1 MLKKIIISCILSL
14 IAYSSSSQKF
24 IPDLGLKTLNGESI
38 RSVEAINQNGFTII
52 SFWATW
58 CIPCINELDA
68 INEVISVWSEKEDI
82 TVLAISTDDSRSKKR
97 VKPLI
102 NGKDWVF
109 DVISD
114 TNQDFK
120 RAMGVVGIPHTI
132 VTYKSEIIHRRIGYT
147 PGEEEDLFDVISNY
161 KNISNIRKA

>member
-102 NGKDWVF
+102 NGKDWALAELTKQNVKK
-109 DVISD
+109 DIC
-114 TNQDFK
+114 
-120 RAMGVVGIPHTI
+120 
-132 VTYKSEIIHRRIGYT
+132 IIKYT
-147 PGEEEDLFDVISNY
+147 
-161 KNISNIRKA
+161 KK

>member
-1 MLKKIIISCILSL
+1 MLKKIIISCMLSL

-147 PGEEEDLFDVISNY
+147 PGEEEDLFDVISNH
-161 KNISNIRKA
+161 KK

>member
-147 PGEEEDLFDVISNY
+147 PGEEEDLFDVISNH
-161 KNISNIRKA
+161 KK

>member
-24 IPDLGLKTLNGESI
+24 IPEIGLKTLNGESI
-38 RSVEAINQNGFTII
+38 KSIQAINQNGFTII

-68 INEVISVWSEKEDI
+68 INEVISVWSEKKDI

-147 PGEEEDLFDVISNY
+147 PGEEEDLFDVISNH
-161 KNISNIRKA
+161 KK

>member
-1 MLKKIIISCILSL
+1 MVKKFIFSFILCL
-14 IAYSSSSQKF
+14 FAYSSNSQKF
-24 IPDLGLKTLNGESI
+24 IPEIGLKTLNGESI
-38 RSVEAINQNGFTII
+38 KSIQAINQNGFTII

-68 INEVISVWSEKEDI
+68 INKVINEWNQKEDI

-97 VKPLI
+97 VRPLI
-102 NGKDWVF
+102 NGKDWIF

-114 TNQDFK
+114 TNQEFK

-147 PGEEEDLFDVISNY
+147 PGEEEDLFEVISNY
-161 KNISNIRKA
+161 KK

>member
-14 IAYSSSSQKF
+14 IAYNSSSQKF

-147 PGEEEDLFDVISNY
+147 PGEEEDLFDVISNH
-161 KNISNIRKA
+161 KK

>member
-1 MLKKIIISCILSL
+1 MLKKIIVSCIISL
-14 IAYSSSSQKF
+14 IAFNSSSQKF
-24 IPDLGLKTLNGESI
+24 IPDLGLKTLNGESV
-38 RSVEAINQNGFTII
+38 RSVQVINQNGFTII

-68 INEVISVWSEKEDI
+68 INEVISDWSKKEDI

-102 NGKDWVF
+102 NGKDWGF

-147 PGEEEDLFDVISNY
+147 PGEEEDLFDVISNH
-161 KNISNIRKA
+161 KK

>member
-147 PGEEEDLFDVISNY
+147 PGEEEDLFEVISNH
-161 KNISNIRKA
+161 KK

>member
-1 MLKKIIISCILSL
+1 MLKKIIISFILSL
-14 IAYSSSSQKF
+14 IAFNSSSQKF

-38 RSVEAINQNGFTII
+38 RSVQAINQNGFTII

-68 INEVISVWSEKEDI
+68 INEVISEWSKKEDI

-161 KNISNIRKA
+161 KK

>member
-1 MLKKIIISCILSL
+1 MLKKIIISCILFL

-38 RSVEAINQNGFTII
+38 RSVQAINQNGFTII

-68 INEVISVWSEKEDI
+68 INEVISEWSKKEDI

-97 VKPLI
+97 IKPLI

-147 PGEEEDLFDVISNY
+147 PGEEEDLFDVISNH
-161 KNISNIRKA
+161 KK

>member
-120 RAMGVVGIPHTI
+120 RAMGVVGNPHTI

-147 PGEEEDLFDVISNY
+147 PGEEEDLFDVISNH
-161 KNISNIRKA
+161 KK

>member
-1 MLKKIIISCILSL
+1 MLKKIIFSCILFL
-14 IAYSSSSQKF
+14 FAYSSSSQKF

-38 RSVEAINQNGFTII
+38 RSVQAINQNGFTII

-68 INEVISVWSEKEDI
+68 INEVISEWNKKEDI

-97 VKPLI
+97 VRPLI
-102 NGKDWVF
+102 NGKDWIF

-132 VTYKSEIIHRRIGYT
+132 VTYKSEIIHRRIGYK
-147 PGEEEDLFDVISNY
+147 PGEEEDLFEVISNH
-161 KNISNIRKA
+161 KK

>member
-1 MLKKIIISCILSL
+1 MLKKIIVSCIISL
-14 IAYSSSSQKF
+14 IAFNSSSQKF
-24 IPDLGLKTLNGESI
+24 IPDLGLKTLNGESV
-38 RSVEAINQNGFTII
+38 RSVQAINQNGFTII

-68 INEVISVWSEKEDI
+68 INEVISDWSKKEDI

-102 NGKDWVF
+102 NGKDWGF

-147 PGEEEDLFDVISNY
+147 PGEEEDLFDVISNH
-161 KNISNIRKA
+161 KK

>member
-1 MLKKIIISCILSL
+1 M
-14 IAYSSSSQKF
+14 
-24 IPDLGLKTLNGESI
+24 
-38 RSVEAINQNGFTII
+38 
-52 SFWATW
+52 
-58 CIPCINELDA
+58 
-68 INEVISVWSEKEDI
+68 WSEKEDI

-147 PGEEEDLFDVISNY
+147 PGEEEDLFDVISNH
-161 KNISNIRKA
+161 KK

>member
-1 MLKKIIISCILSL
+1 MLKKIIVSCIISL
-14 IAYSSSSQKF
+14 IAFNSSSQKF
-24 IPDLGLKTLNGESI
+24 IPDLGLKTLNGESV
-38 RSVEAINQNGFTII
+38 RSVQVINQNGFTII

-68 INEVISVWSEKEDI
+68 INEVISEWSKKEDI

-147 PGEEEDLFDVISNY
+147 PGEEEDLFDVISNH
-161 KNISNIRKA
+161 KK

>member
-68 INEVISVWSEKEDI
+68 INEVISVWSEKKDI

-97 VKPLI
+97 VRPLI
-102 NGKDWVF
+102 NGKNWIF
-109 DVISD
+109 DIISD
-114 TNQDFK
+114 TNQEFK

-147 PGEEEDLFDVISNY
+147 PGEEEDLFEAISNY
-161 KNISNIRKA
+161 NE

>member
-1 MLKKIIISCILSL
+1 MLKKFIFTCIISLFVYFSN
-14 IAYSSSSQKF
+14 SQKV
-24 IPDLGLKTLNGESI
+24 IPDIGLKTLNGKSI
-38 RSVEAINQNGFTII
+38 KSSQAINQDGFTII

-68 INEVISVWSEKEDI
+68 INEVISDWNKKENI

-97 VKPLI
+97 VRPLI

-114 TNQDFK
+114 SNQDFK
-120 RAMGVVGIPHTI
+120 RALGVVGIPHTI

-147 PGEEEDLFDVISNY
+147 PGEEEDLFQVISNH
-161 KNISNIRKA
+161 KK

>member
-1 MLKKIIISCILSL
+1 MIKKFTFSL
-14 IAYSSSSQKF
+14 ILCLLAYTSNSQKF
-24 IPDLGLKTLNGESI
+24 IPEIGLKTLNGESI
-38 RSVEAINQNGFTII
+38 KSIQAINQDGFTII

-68 INEVISVWSEKEDI
+68 INKVINEWNQTEDI

-97 VKPLI
+97 VRPLI
-102 NGKDWVF
+102 NGKDWIF

-114 TNQDFK
+114 TNQEFK

-147 PGEEEDLFDVISNY
+147 PGEEEDLFKVISNY
-161 KNISNIRKA
+161 KK

>member
-1 MLKKIIISCILSL
+1 MIKKFIFFVIICLFTCSL
-14 IAYSSSSQKF
+14 SSQKF
-24 IPDLGLKTLNGESI
+24 VPDIGLKTLNGESI
-38 RSVEAINQNGFTII
+38 KSIQAINQDGFTII

-68 INEVISVWSEKEDI
+68 INEVITDWNKKEDI

-97 VKPLI
+97 VRPLI
-102 NGKDWVF
+102 NGKDWIF

-114 TNQDFK
+114 TNQEFK
-120 RAMGVVGIPHTI
+120 RAVGVVGIPHTI

-161 KNISNIRKA
+161 KK

>member
-1 MLKKIIISCILSL
+1 MIKKFIFFVIICLFTCSL
-14 IAYSSSSQKF
+14 SSQKF
-24 IPDLGLKTLNGESI
+24 VPDIGLKTLNGESI
-38 RSVEAINQNGFTII
+38 KSIQAINQDGFTII

-68 INEVISVWSEKEDI
+68 INEVITDWNKKEDI

-97 VKPLI
+97 VRPLI
-102 NGKDWVF
+102 NGKDWIF

-114 TNQDFK
+114 TNQEFK
-120 RAMGVVGIPHTI
+120 RALGVVGIPHTI

-161 KNISNIRKA
+161 KK

>member
-1 MLKKIIISCILSL
+1 MLKKIIISCILFL

-38 RSVEAINQNGFTII
+38 RSVQAINQNGFTII

-68 INEVISVWSEKEDI
+68 INEVISEWSKKEDI

-147 PGEEEDLFDVISNY
+147 PGEEEDLFDVISNH
-161 KNISNIRKA
+161 KK

>member
-1 MLKKIIISCILSL
+1 MLKKIIISCIISL

-38 RSVEAINQNGFTII
+38 RSVQAINQNGFTII

-147 PGEEEDLFDVISNY
+147 PGEEEDLFDVISNH
-161 KNISNIRKA
+161 KK

>member
-1 MLKKIIISCILSL
+1 MLKKIIISVILCL
-14 IAYSSSSQKF
+14 FAYSLSSQKF
-24 IPDLGLKTLNGESI
+24 IPEISLKTLNGESI
-38 RSVEAINQNGFTII
+38 KSIQAINQDGFTII

-68 INEVISVWSEKEDI
+68 INEVITDWNEKEDI
-82 TVLAISTDDSRSKKR
+82 KVLAISTDDSRSKKR
-97 VKPLI
+97 VRPLI
-102 NGKDWVF
+102 NGKDWIF

-114 TNQDFK
+114 TNQEFK

-147 PGEEEDLFDVISNY
+147 PGEEEDLFEVISNY
-161 KNISNIRKA
+161 NK